1 MTISRIV
8 SDNNCKCPRNQILVG
23 SLTSYVSSPLV
34 FLDPSQLWGRQ
45 PVSLCHCHV
54 GEIIIFICIFYIEEK
69 TFIHQT
75 PWRNPE
81 TSGSNWRAAQMTD
94 LTRRLVGR
102 NKKIQEIL
110 IMPNLRHFPPRP
122 RTRRTPCSRC
132 WTPWPGSTS

>member
-69 TFIHQT
+69 YLFMKLHGEIPKHQVQIG
-75 PWRNPE
+75 E
-81 TSGSNWRAAQMTD
+81 Q
-94 LTRRLVGR
+94 
-102 NKKIQEIL
+102 
-110 IMPNLRHFPPRP
+110 LR
-122 RTRRTPCSRC
+122 
-132 WTPWPGSTS
+132 